1 MAAAL
6 ASSYTVARIFQNELG
21 AGKRAKPLFFA
32 SAAPAPPHTIARRR
46 RSQSRLKPYQT
57 GLITKLMKYSNVTST
72 LFFEQNQVK
81 VLKL

>member
-1 MAAAL
+1 MAPAL

-32 SAAPAPPHTIARRR
+32 SAAPAPPHAIARRR

-57 GLITKLMKYSNVTST
+57 GLITKLTKYSNGNKY
-72 LFFEQNQVK
+72 FIC
-81 VLKL
+81 